1 MDLSPFLLFEGNCA
15 EAMRFYQSCLGGE
28 LEITSL
34 RDTPMKDQAP
44 ASLHDKV
51 VFARL
56 TSGSIELSATDWQ
69 HQTRAPRQRNTGGLY
84 LSGGTHADLKEVFD
98 SPAGRTRMVR
108 ATGWWPRPSQSR
120 QRRRTAACSSRR
132 AACTPGV
139 TKGAARKSL
148 ISAERPVSFVS

>member
-1 MDLSPFLLFEGNCA
+1 MDLSPFPLFEGNCA

-69 HQTRAPRQRNTGGLY
+69 HQTRAPRQRNTVGLC

-98 SPAGRTRMVR
+98 KLAVGADPDLLDELRDLPFGTYGHLADRFGVHWFFRGKRST
-108 ATGWWPRPSQSR
+108 
-120 QRRRTAACSSRR
+120 SSSD
-132 AACTPGV
+132 V
-139 TKGAARKSL
+139 DLEEEAR
-148 ISAERPVSFVS
+148 